1 MSRRDDEILDHF
13 EDSSRHD
20 PLFDG
25 PGPTRARLR
34 EVDWAGTP
42 LGPICQWPTD
52 LIRAAHTVVRS
63 PAPALLWWGEQFVQ
77 IHNDALLASLG
88 NDGPAVARP
97 AKECW
102 PERWEVL
109 GPLATEVLGSGE
121 IAGID
126 DLVLPVDGNPSTYWT
141 MSLAPLRDDS
151 GRTAGVLALGVDL
164 TARVT
169 ARELERRSADA
180 ATANLQL
187 ALVSNR
193 RIGTAIGILMA
204 HRRITDAAAFELLR
218 EASQRLHRKLRD
230 IAEDVVLTG
239 TLPD

>member
-1 MSRRDDEILDHF
+1 MSRRDDEHLD
-13 EDSSRHD
+13 DA
-20 PLFDG
+20 LFDG
-25 PGPTRARLR
+25 PGPTRAVLR
-34 EVDWAGTP
+34 EVDWAETP
-42 LGPICQWPTD
+42 LGPICRWPTD

-77 IHNDALLASLG
+77 IHNDSLIASLG
-88 NDGPAVARP
+88 GDKPAVARP

-102 PERWEVL
+102 PERWEML
-109 GPLATEVLGSGE
+109 GPLATEVLRSGE
-121 IAGID
+121 VTTID

-141 MSLAPLRDDS
+141 MSLAPLGDDT
-151 GRTAGVLALGVDL
+151 GRTAGVLSIAVDL

-180 ATANLQL
+180 AAANLQL
-187 ALVSNR
+187 ALASNR

-204 HRRITDAAAFELLR
+204 HRRITDVAAFELLR
-218 EASQRLHRKLRD
+218 EASQRGHRKLRD

-239 TLPD
+239 ALPD